1 MTRNEALAVLRLSP
15 QATSEEVERAYQ
27 KLVRRYPPEFNPERF
42 REIDAAYRYLT
53 SVARRMEE
61 VLLNLDSEPFP
72 LDVIEL
78 PQHATLPDEV
88 LEDAIKEMR
97 LLHLSFVLLV

>member
-1 MTRNEALAVLRLSP
+1 MTRNEALAILRLSP
-15 QATSEEVERAYQ
+15 QATSEEVEQAYR

-61 VLLNLDSEPFP
+61 VLLSPDSEPFP
-72 LDVIEL
+72 LDEIVSPRFASL
-78 PQHATLPDEV
+78 PGKV
-88 LEDAIKEMR
+88 LEGAIKEVR
-97 LLHLSFVLLV
+97 LCCLSLVLRT